1 MYMSDC
7 WTCMQ
12 MCIVYANVH
21 YVCKCALCMQMCIM
35 YANVHYVCICA
46 LCMHMCIMYAYV
58 HAGSPKKQ
66 VMVYFEKT
74 GDNSVVSSPRSL
86 FYSRSLED
94 NL

>member
-1 MYMSDC
+1 MSDC

-12 MCIVYANVH
+12 MCIMYADVH
-21 YVCKCALCMQMCIM
+21 YVCKIMCIM
-35 YANVHYVCICA
+35 YANDHYVCKCA